1 MFSGTSISFPHLG
14 ITIDPSDGFFIGSF
28 EIKWY
33 GVIIAFGVL
42 LAAIYTM
49 RRCRQFGISQDEL
62 LNVILIGLPCGIL
75 GARLYYVVFE
85 WDRFFGPNNN
95 WYDFL
100 KIRDG
105 GLAIYGGVLGGAL
118 SLCIYCLCSKKRR
131 GELLPVLD
139 LCGFGLL
146 IGQIC
151 GRWGNFF
158 NREAFGSYTDSLFA
172 MRVAADRVPST
183 STELP
188 LLLQKAQE
196 GGYAGF
202 VQVQP
207 TFLYESVWNLIGFVL
222 LHFLSKKRRFDG
234 EIFLGYIAWY
244 GLGRAIIE
252 GMRTDSL
259 YLGPLRVSQWVGGL
273 SCLIALGI
281 IVYVLAVRR
290 PDGSKMLVNRSSAEG
305 ENENA
310 AE

>member
-1 MFSGTSISFPHLG
+1 
-14 ITIDPSDGFFIGSF
+14 
-28 EIKWY
+28 
-33 GVIIAFGVL
+33 
-42 LAAIYTM
+42 
-49 RRCRQFGISQDEL
+49 
-62 LNVILIGLPCGIL
+62 
-75 GARLYYVVFE
+75 
-85 WDRFFGPNNN
+85 
-95 WYDFL
+95 
-100 KIRDG
+100 
-105 GLAIYGGVLGGAL
+105 
-118 SLCIYCLCSKKRR
+118 
-131 GELLPVLD
+131 
-139 LCGFGLL
+139 
-146 IGQIC
+146 
-151 GRWGNFF
+151 
-158 NREAFGSYTDSLFA
+158 

-196 GGYAGF
+196 GGYVGF